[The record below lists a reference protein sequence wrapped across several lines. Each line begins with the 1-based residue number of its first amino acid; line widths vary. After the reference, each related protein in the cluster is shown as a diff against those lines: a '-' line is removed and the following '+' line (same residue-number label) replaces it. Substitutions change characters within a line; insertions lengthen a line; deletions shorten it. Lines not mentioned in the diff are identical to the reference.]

1 MKQLILLIYF
11 FISISG
17 FSCKETTVQNQ
28 VSVVTPTEANKVL
41 QDKAI
46 QIIDVRTPSEFA
58 EGHIKNAKNIDFMA
72 SPSFTTNI
80 NTLDKE
86 KPILVYCRSGKRSNE
101 SVKILLNAGFT
112 KIYDLEG
119 GILNWKT
126 KSLPIVID

>member
-1 MKQLILLIYF
+1 MKQLILLTCF

-17 FSCKETTVQNQ
+17 FSCKETIVQNQ
-28 VSVVTPTEANKVL
+28 VSVVTPKQANKVL
-41 QDKAI
+41 QDKTI
-46 QIIDVRTPSEFA
+46 QIIDVRTPQEFA

-72 SPSFTTNI
+72 SSSFTTNI

-101 SVKILLNAGFT
+101 SVKTLLKVGFT